1 MQHKRQKPKDSNGL
15 QTNTTE
21 NTVECDKVV
30 KSTRIDNEQGN
41 LHGYMQEVERDG
53 RKAAVPVWVDDD
65 RVTYSGYWER
75 IRRSYIPG
83 KYLVNESKGLDWS
96 LYGLSYDSSIK
107 NIRKTLNKF
116 VAGFERICS
125 EGIGLYIN
133 SLSHGSGKTLLG
145 CMMACKIM
153 ENFNHVSAKY
163 TTVPDYLELMKGKGD
178 QRLEKN
184 REYRECTLL
193 VLDEMGSGKTD
204 WDKDILR
211 NLISY
216 RMSQHKP
223 IIYISSCPMEKLTG
237 DSQIIAF
244 IEDMSIDIGLPPVNV
259 RNKLAEQ
266 RKNELLEKAAQQED
280 KAV

>member
-1 MQHKRQKPKDSNGL
+1 M

-53 RKAAVPVWVDDD
+53 RKGAVPVWVDDD

-237 DSQIIAF
+237 DSQIIAL

>member
-1 MQHKRQKPKDSNGL
+1 M
-15 QTNTTE
+15 
-21 NTVECDKVV
+21 ECDKVV

-65 RVTYSGYWER
+65 KVTYSGYWER

-116 VAGFERICS
+116 VVGFERICS

-133 SLSHGSGKTLLG
+133 SLSH
-145 CMMACKIM
+145 
-153 ENFNHVSAKY
+153 
-163 TTVPDYLELMKGKGD
+163 
-178 QRLEKN
+178 
-184 REYRECTLL
+184 
-193 VLDEMGSGKTD
+193 GSGKTD

-237 DSQIIAF
+237 DSQIIAL

>member
-1 MQHKRQKPKDSNGL
+1 MNL
-15 QTNTTE
+15 TE

-65 RVTYSGYWER
+65 KVTYGGYWER
-75 IRRSYIPG
+75 IRRSYIPS

-96 LYGLSYDSSIK
+96 LYGSKYENGIK
-107 NIRKTLNKF
+107 NIRGKLNSYIT
-116 VAGFERICS
+116 GFEIIKKSKDQKEEPGFCPN
-125 EGIGLYIN
+125 GIGLYIN

-145 CMMACKIM
+145 CMMACRIM
-153 ENFNHVSAKY
+153 NNFNHVLVKY

-184 REYRECTLL
+184 REYRDCTLL

-216 RMSQHKP
+216 RMSQYKP

-237 DSQIIAF
+237 DSQIVALIQ
-244 IEDMSIDIGLPPVNV
+244 DMSIDIGLPPVNV
-259 RNKLAEQ
+259 RYTLAEQ
-266 RKNELLEKAAQQED
+266 RKRELLEMAKFKED
-280 KAV
+280 NEKEF